1 MRLNQ
6 LTFGFV
12 GLGLMGGSLAKA
24 IRKYVLSE
32 AEPSSIG
39 KIYALDKNLSS
50 IEDAI
55 LEKTIDEGFSE
66 SETEKM
72 LSLCDVVFVCL
83 YPKATGEFLAKYQD
97 CFKSGSIVTDIAGV
111 KSQLI
116 ENLNWKRRDVVFV
129 PGHPMAGNEREGFT
143 HSSGEIFQN
152 RNYIFMEGI
161 VAGEGHD
168 EKSAKAFETLKEIA
182 TKIGFSRIIKT
193 DAKVH
198 DHKIAFT
205 SQLCHVIASA
215 LVDSAEDTNV
225 TAFGGGSFE
234 DLTRIA
240 MINAP
245 LWTELFIADKDELLG
260 HISEFQSS
268 LETLK
273 DAIEN
278 EDSEKLNGYLSNVRA
293 RRVAMAN
300 PK

>member
-6 LTFGFV
+6 LTYGFV

-32 AEPSSIG
+32 TEPRG
-39 KIYALDKNLSS
+39 KIYALDKNLSC

-116 ENLNWKRRDVVFV
+116 ENLNWKRSDVVFV

-260 HISEFQSS
+260 HISEFQKS
-268 LETLK
+268 LETIK
-273 DAIEN
+273 NAIAT
-278 EDSEKLNGYLSNVRA
+278 EDTEKLNKYLSNIRS
-293 RRVAMAN
+293 RRIAMAN

>member
-6 LTFGFV
+6 LTYGFV

-24 IRKYVLSE
+24 ITKYVL
-32 AEPSSIG
+32 AEENSTG
-39 KIYALDKNLSS
+39 KIYAMDKNPSS
-50 IEDAI
+50 LEDAI
-55 LEKTIDEGFSE
+55 LEKTIERGFSE
-66 SETEKM
+66 RETKEM

-97 CFKSGSIVTDIAGV
+97 DFKSGAIVTDIAGV
-111 KSQLI
+111 KGQLM
-116 ENLNWKRRDVVFV
+116 ENLNWKRSDVAFV
-129 PGHPMAGNEREGFT
+129 SGHPMAGNEREGFT
-143 HSSGEIFQN
+143 HASAEIFQK
-152 RNYIFMEGI
+152 RNYIFMEPVVGG
-161 VAGEGHD
+161 ASSLEFG
-168 EKSAKAFETLKEIA
+168 KNALETLKQLA
-182 TKIGFSRIIKT
+182 TSIGFGRIIET
-193 DAKVH
+193 NAEIH

-245 LWTELFIADKDELLG
+245 LWTELFIADKKELVN
-260 HISEFQSS
+260 HISEFQAS
-268 LETLK
+268 LETIK
-273 DAIEN
+273 AAIEN
-278 EDSEKLNGYLSNVRA
+278 EDSEKLNGYLSNVRS
-293 RRVAMAN
+293 RRIAMAN

>member
-6 LTFGFV
+6 LTYGFV

-24 IRKYVLSE
+24 ITKYVL
-32 AEPSSIG
+32 AEENSTG
-39 KIYALDKNLSS
+39 KIYAMDKNPSS
-50 IEDAI
+50 LEDAI
-55 LEKTIDEGFSE
+55 LEKTIERGFSE
-66 SETEKM
+66 RETKEM

-97 CFKSGSIVTDIAGV
+97 DFKSGAIVTDIAGV
-111 KSQLI
+111 KGQLM
-116 ENLNWKRRDVVFV
+116 ENLNWKRSDVVFV

-143 HSSGEIFQN
+143 HACAEIFQK
-152 RNYIFMEGI
+152 RNYIFMEPVVGG
-161 VAGEGHD
+161 ASSLEFG
-168 EKSAKAFETLKEIA
+168 KNALETLKQLA
-182 TKIGFSRIIKT
+182 TSIGFGRIIET
-193 DAKVH
+193 NAEIH

-245 LWTELFIADKDELLG
+245 LWTELFIADKKELVN

-268 LETLK
+268 LETIK
-273 DAIEN
+273 AAIEN
-278 EDSEKLNGYLSNVRA
+278 EDSEKLNGYLANVRS
-293 RRVAMAN
+293 RRIAMAN

>member
-6 LTFGFV
+6 LTYGFV

-24 IRKYVLSE
+24 ITKYVL
-32 AEPSSIG
+32 AEENSTG
-39 KIYALDKNLSS
+39 KIYAMDKNPSS
-50 IEDAI
+50 LEDAI
-55 LEKTIDEGFSE
+55 LEKTIERGFSE
-66 SETEKM
+66 RETKEM

-83 YPKATGEFLAKYQD
+83 YPKATGEFLAKYQED
-97 CFKSGSIVTDIAGV
+97 FKSGAIVTDIAGV
-111 KSQLI
+111 KGQLM
-116 ENLNWKRRDVVFV
+116 ENLNWKRSDVAFV

-143 HSSGEIFQN
+143 HASAEIFQK
-152 RNYIFMEGI
+152 RNYIFMEPVVGG
-161 VAGEGHD
+161 ASSLEFG
-168 EKSAKAFETLKEIA
+168 KNALETLKQLA
-182 TKIGFSRIIKT
+182 TSIGFGRIIET
-193 DAKVH
+193 NAEIH

-245 LWTELFIADKDELLG
+245 LWTELFIADKKELVN
-260 HISEFQSS
+260 HISEFQAS
-268 LETLK
+268 LETIK
-273 DAIEN
+273 AAIEN
-278 EDSEKLNGYLSNVRA
+278 EDSEKLNGYLSNVRS
-293 RRVAMAN
+293 RRIAMAN

>member
-6 LTFGFV
+6 LTYGFV

-24 IRKYVLSE
+24 ITKYVL
-32 AEPSSIG
+32 AEENSTG
-39 KIYALDKNLSS
+39 KIYAMDKNPSS
-50 IEDAI
+50 LEDAI
-55 LEKTIDEGFSE
+55 LEKTIERGFSE
-66 SETEKM
+66 RETKEM

-97 CFKSGSIVTDIAGV
+97 DFKSGAIVTDIAGV
-111 KSQLI
+111 KGQLM
-116 ENLNWKRRDVVFV
+116 ENLNWKRSDVAFV

-143 HSSGEIFQN
+143 HASAEIFQK
-152 RNYIFMEGI
+152 RNYIFMEPVVGG
-161 VAGEGHD
+161 ASSLEFG
-168 EKSAKAFETLKEIA
+168 KNALETLKQLA
-182 TKIGFSRIIKT
+182 TSIGFGRIIET
-193 DAKVH
+193 NAEIH

-268 LETLK
+268 LESLK
-273 DAIEN
+273 SAIEN
-278 EDSEKLNGYLSNVRA
+278 EDTEKLNGYLSNVRSK
-293 RRVAMAN
+293 RVAMAN

>member
-6 LTFGFV
+6 LTYGFV

-24 IRKYVLSE
+24 ITKYVL
-32 AEPSSIG
+32 AEENSTG
-39 KIYALDKNLSS
+39 KIYAMDKNPSS
-50 IEDAI
+50 LEDAI
-55 LEKTIDEGFSE
+55 LEKTIERGFSE
-66 SETEKM
+66 SETKEM

-111 KSQLI
+111 KGQLM
-116 ENLNWKRRDVVFV
+116 ENLNWKRSDVAFV

-143 HSSGEIFQN
+143 HASAEIFQK
-152 RNYIFMEGI
+152 RNYIFMEPVVGG
-161 VAGEGHD
+161 ASSLEFG
-168 EKSAKAFETLKEIA
+168 KNALETLKQLA
-182 TKIGFSRIIKT
+182 TSIGFGRIIET
-193 DAKVH
+193 NAEIH

-245 LWTELFIADKDELLG
+245 LWTELFIADKKELVN
-260 HISEFQSS
+260 HISEFQAS
-268 LETLK
+268 LETIK
-273 DAIEN
+273 TAIEN
-278 EDSEKLNGYLSNVRA
+278 EDSEKLNGYLSNVRS
-293 RRVAMAN
+293 RRIAMAN

>member
-6 LTFGFV
+6 LTYGFV

-24 IRKYVLSE
+24 ITKYVL
-32 AEPSSIG
+32 AEENSTG
-39 KIYALDKNLSS
+39 KIYAMDKNPSS
-50 IEDAI
+50 LEDAI
-55 LEKTIDEGFSE
+55 LEKTIERGFSE
-66 SETEKM
+66 NETKEM

-97 CFKSGSIVTDIAGV
+97 DFKSGAIVTDIAGV
-111 KSQLI
+111 KGQLM
-116 ENLNWKRRDVVFV
+116 ENLNWKRSDVAFV

-143 HSSGEIFQN
+143 HASAEIFQK
-152 RNYIFMEGI
+152 RNYIFMEPVVGG
-161 VAGEGHD
+161 ASSLEFG
-168 EKSAKAFETLKEIA
+168 KNALETLKQLA
-182 TKIGFSRIIKT
+182 TSIGFGRIIET
-193 DAKVH
+193 NAEIH

-245 LWTELFIADKDELLG
+245 LWTELFIADKKELVN
-260 HISEFQSS
+260 HISEFQAS
-268 LETLK
+268 LETIK
-273 DAIEN
+273 AAIEN
-278 EDSEKLNGYLSNVRA
+278 EDSEKLNGYLSNVRS
-293 RRVAMAN
+293 RRIAMAN

>member
-6 LTFGFV
+6 LTYGFV

-32 AEPSSIG
+32 TEPRG

-97 CFKSGSIVTDIAGV
+97 CFKTGSIVTDIAGV

-116 ENLNWKRRDVVFV
+116 ENLNWKRSDVVFV

-168 EKSAKAFETLKEIA
+168 EKCAKAFETLKEIA

-260 HISEFQSS
+260 HISEFQKS
-268 LETLK
+268 LETIK
-273 DAIEN
+273 NAIAT
-278 EDSEKLNGYLSNVRA
+278 EDTEKLNKYLSNVRS
-293 RRVAMAN
+293 RRIAMAN

>member
-6 LTFGFV
+6 LTYGFV

-24 IRKYVLSE
+24 ITKYVL
-32 AEPSSIG
+32 AEENSTG
-39 KIYALDKNLSS
+39 KIYAMDKNPSS
-50 IEDAI
+50 LEDAI
-55 LEKTIDEGFSE
+55 LEKTIERGFSE
-66 SETEKM
+66 SETKDM

-97 CFKSGSIVTDIAGV
+97 DFKSGAIVTDIAGV
-111 KSQLI
+111 KGQLM
-116 ENLNWKRRDVVFV
+116 ENLNWKRSDVAFV

-143 HSSGEIFQN
+143 HASAEIFQK
-152 RNYIFMEGI
+152 RNYIFMEPVVGG
-161 VAGEGHD
+161 ASSLEFG
-168 EKSAKAFETLKEIA
+168 KNALETLKQLA
-182 TKIGFSRIIKT
+182 TSIGFGRIIET
-193 DAKVH
+193 NAEIH

-245 LWTELFIADKDELLG
+245 LWTELFIADKKELVN
-260 HISEFQSS
+260 HISEFQAS
-268 LETLK
+268 LETIK
-273 DAIEN
+273 AAIEN
-278 EDSEKLNGYLSNVRA
+278 EDSEKLNGYLSNVRS
-293 RRVAMAN
+293 RRIAMAN

>member
-6 LTFGFV
+6 LTYGFV

-24 IRKYVLSE
+24 ITKYVL
-32 AEPSSIG
+32 AEENSTG
-39 KIYALDKNLSS
+39 KIYAMDKNSS
-50 IEDAI
+50 SLEDAI
-55 LEKTIDEGFSE
+55 LEKTIERGFSE
-66 SETEKM
+66 NETKEM

-97 CFKSGSIVTDIAGV
+97 DFKSGAIVTDIAGV
-111 KSQLI
+111 KGQLM
-116 ENLNWKRRDVVFV
+116 ENLNWKRSDVAFV

-143 HSSGEIFQN
+143 HASAEIFQK
-152 RNYIFMEGI
+152 RNYIFMEPVVGGSSSLEFGKN
-161 VAGEGHD
+161 AL
-168 EKSAKAFETLKEIA
+168 ETLKQLA
-182 TKIGFSRIIKT
+182 TSIGFGRIIET
-193 DAKVH
+193 NAEIH

-245 LWTELFIADKDELLG
+245 LWTELFIADKKELVN
-260 HISEFQSS
+260 HISEFQAS
-268 LETLK
+268 LETIK
-273 DAIEN
+273 AAIEN
-278 EDSEKLNGYLSNVRA
+278 EDSEKLNGYLSNVRS
-293 RRVAMAN
+293 RRIAMAN

>member
-6 LTFGFV
+6 LTYGFV

-24 IRKYVLSE
+24 ITKYVL
-32 AEPSSIG
+32 AEENSTG
-39 KIYALDKNLSS
+39 KIYAMDKNPSS
-50 IEDAI
+50 LEDAI
-55 LEKTIDEGFSE
+55 LEKTIERGFSE
-66 SETEKM
+66 RETKDM

-83 YPKATGEFLAKYQD
+83 YPKATGEFLAKYQED
-97 CFKSGSIVTDIAGV
+97 FKSGAIVTDIAGV
-111 KSQLI
+111 KGQLM
-116 ENLNWKRRDVVFV
+116 ENLNWKRSDVAFV

-143 HSSGEIFQN
+143 HASAEIFQK
-152 RNYIFMEGI
+152 RNYIFMEPVVGG
-161 VAGEGHD
+161 ASSLEFG
-168 EKSAKAFETLKEIA
+168 KNALETLKQLA
-182 TKIGFSRIIKT
+182 TSIGFGRIIET
-193 DAKVH
+193 NAEIH

-245 LWTELFIADKDELLG
+245 LWTELFIADKKELVN
-260 HISEFQSS
+260 HISEFQAS
-268 LETLK
+268 LETIK
-273 DAIEN
+273 AAIEN
-278 EDSEKLNGYLSNVRA
+278 EDSEKLNGYLSNVRS
-293 RRVAMAN
+293 RRIAMAN

>member
-6 LTFGFV
+6 LTYGFV

-24 IRKYVLSE
+24 ITKYVL
-32 AEPSSIG
+32 AEENSTG
-39 KIYALDKNLSS
+39 KIYAMDKNPSS
-50 IEDAI
+50 LEDAI
-55 LEKTIDEGFSE
+55 LEKTIERGFSE
-66 SETEKM
+66 RETKEM

-97 CFKSGSIVTDIAGV
+97 DFKSGAIVTDIAGV
-111 KSQLI
+111 KGQLM
-116 ENLNWKRRDVVFV
+116 ENLNWKRSDVAFV

-143 HSSGEIFQN
+143 HASAEIFQK
-152 RNYIFMEGI
+152 RNYIFMEP
-161 VAGEGHD
+161 VVGEASSLEFG
-168 EKSAKAFETLKEIA
+168 KNALETLKQLA
-182 TKIGFSRIIKT
+182 TSIGFGRIIET
-193 DAKVH
+193 NAEIH

-245 LWTELFIADKDELLG
+245 LWTELFIADKKELVN
-260 HISEFQSS
+260 HISEFQAS
-268 LETLK
+268 LETIK
-273 DAIEN
+273 AAIEN
-278 EDSEKLNGYLSNVRA
+278 EDSEKLNGYLSNVRS
-293 RRVAMAN
+293 RRIAMAN

>member
-6 LTFGFV
+6 LTYGFV

-24 IRKYVLSE
+24 ISKYILSG
-32 AEPSSIG
+32 PSSTG
-39 KIYALDKNLSS
+39 KIYAMDKNQSS
-50 IEDAI
+50 LEDGI
-55 LEKTIDEGFSE
+55 LGKTIERGFSE
-66 SETEKM
+66 GETEEM
-72 LSLCDVVFVCL
+72 LKSCDVVFICL
-83 YPKATGEFLAKYQD
+83 YPKATGDFLAKYQNA
-97 CFKSGSIVTDIAGV
+97 FKSGAIITDIAGV
-111 KSQLI
+111 KSQLM
-116 ENLNWKRRDVVFV
+116 ENLSWKRSDVVFV

-143 HSSGEIFQN
+143 HSSGEIFQK
-152 RNYIFMEGI
+152 RNYIFMDGI

-182 TKIGFSRIIKT
+182 TEIGFSRIIET

-245 LWTELFIADKDELLG
+245 LWTELFIADKDELIS
-260 HISEFQSS
+260 HITEFQKS
-268 LETLK
+268 LDKIKNAIATK
-273 DAIEN
+273 DYE
-278 EDSEKLNGYLSNVRA
+278 ELNKYLSNVRS
-293 RRVAMAN
+293 RRIAMAN

>member
-6 LTFGFV
+6 LTYGFV

-24 IRKYVLSE
+24 IRKYVLS
-32 AEPSSIG
+32 EPSSIG

-116 ENLNWKRRDVVFV
+116 ENLSWKRSDVVFV

-182 TKIGFSRIIKT
+182 TKIGFSRIIET

-260 HISEFQSS
+260 HISEFQKS

-278 EDSEKLNGYLSNVRA
+278 EDSEKLNGYLSNVRS
-293 RRVAMAN
+293 RRIAMAN

>member
-6 LTFGFV
+6 LTYGFV

-24 IRKYVLSE
+24 ITKYVL
-32 AEPSSIG
+32 AEENSTG
-39 KIYALDKNLSS
+39 KIYAMDTNPSS
-50 IEDAI
+50 LEDAI
-55 LEKTIDEGFSE
+55 LEKTIERGFSE
-66 SETEKM
+66 RETKEM

-97 CFKSGSIVTDIAGV
+97 DFKSGAIVTDIAGV
-111 KSQLI
+111 KGQLM
-116 ENLNWKRRDVVFV
+116 ENLNWKRSDVTFL

-143 HSSGEIFQN
+143 HASAEIFQK
-152 RNYIFMEGI
+152 RNYIFMEPVVGG
-161 VAGEGHD
+161 ASSLEFG
-168 EKSAKAFETLKEIA
+168 KNALETLKQLA
-182 TKIGFSRIIKT
+182 TSIGFGRIIET
-193 DAKVH
+193 NAEIH

-268 LETLK
+268 LESLK
-273 DAIEN
+273 SAIEN
-278 EDSEKLNGYLSNVRA
+278 EDTEKLNGYLSNVRSK
-293 RRVAMAN
+293 RVAMAN

>member
-6 LTFGFV
+6 LTYGFV

-24 IRKYVLSE
+24 ITKYVL
-32 AEPSSIG
+32 AEENSTG
-39 KIYALDKNLSS
+39 KIYAMDKNPSS
-50 IEDAI
+50 LEDAI
-55 LEKTIDEGFSE
+55 LEKTIERGFSE
-66 SETEKM
+66 NETKEM

-97 CFKSGSIVTDIAGV
+97 DFKSGAIVTDIAGV
-111 KSQLI
+111 KGQLM
-116 ENLNWKRRDVVFV
+116 ENLNWKRSDVAFV

-143 HSSGEIFQN
+143 HASAEIFQK
-152 RNYIFMEGI
+152 RNYIFMEPVVGG
-161 VAGEGHD
+161 ASSLEF
-168 EKSAKAFETLKEIA
+168 EKNALETLKQLA
-182 TKIGFSRIIKT
+182 TSIGFGRIIET
-193 DAKVH
+193 NAEIH

-245 LWTELFIADKDELLG
+245 LWTELFIADKKELVN
-260 HISEFQSS
+260 HISEFQAS
-268 LETLK
+268 LETIK
-273 DAIEN
+273 AAIEN
-278 EDSEKLNGYLSNVRA
+278 EDSEKLNGYLSNVRS
-293 RRVAMAN
+293 RRIAMAN

>member
-6 LTFGFV
+6 LTYGFV

-24 IRKYVLSE
+24 FRKYVLSE
-32 AEPSSIG
+32 TEPRG

-83 YPKATGEFLAKYQD
+83 YPKSTGEFLAKYQD
-97 CFKSGSIVTDIAGV
+97 CFKTGSIVTDIAGV

-116 ENLNWKRRDVVFV
+116 ENLNWKRSDVVFM

-260 HISEFQSS
+260 HISEFQKS
-268 LETLK
+268 LETIK
-273 DAIEN
+273 NAIAT
-278 EDSEKLNGYLSNVRA
+278 EDTEKLNKYLSNIRS
-293 RRVAMAN
+293 RRIAMAN

>member
-6 LTFGFV
+6 LTYGFV

-24 IRKYVLSE
+24 ITKYVL
-32 AEPSSIG
+32 AEENSTG
-39 KIYALDKNLSS
+39 KIYAMDKNPSS
-50 IEDAI
+50 LEDAI
-55 LEKTIDEGFSE
+55 LEKTIERGFSE
-66 SETEKM
+66 RETKEM

-111 KSQLI
+111 KGQLM
-116 ENLNWKRRDVVFV
+116 ENLNWKRSDVAFV

-143 HSSGEIFQN
+143 HASAEIFQK
-152 RNYIFMEGI
+152 RNYIFMEPVVGG
-161 VAGEGHD
+161 ASSLEFG
-168 EKSAKAFETLKEIA
+168 KNALETLKQLA
-182 TKIGFSRIIKT
+182 TSIGFGRIIET
-193 DAKVH
+193 NAEIH

-245 LWTELFIADKDELLG
+245 LWTELFIADKKELVN

-268 LETLK
+268 LETIK
-273 DAIEN
+273 AAIEN
-278 EDSEKLNGYLSNVRA
+278 EDSEKLNGYLSNVRS

>member
-6 LTFGFV
+6 LTYGFV

-24 IRKYVLSE
+24 IRKYVLS
-32 AEPSSIG
+32 EPSSIG

-116 ENLNWKRRDVVFV
+116 ENLSWKRSDVVFV

-152 RNYIFMEGI
+152 RNYIFMDGI

-205 SQLCHVIASA
+205 SQLCHVIASS

-260 HISEFQSS
+260 HISEFQKS
-268 LETLK
+268 LETIK
-273 DAIEN
+273 NAIAT
-278 EDSEKLNGYLSNVRA
+278 EDTEKLNGYLSNVRS
-293 RRVAMAN
+293 RRIAMAN

>member
-6 LTFGFV
+6 LTYGFV

-24 IRKYVLSE
+24 ITKYVL
-32 AEPSSIG
+32 AEENSTG
-39 KIYALDKNLSS
+39 KIYAMDKNPSS
-50 IEDAI
+50 LEDAI
-55 LEKTIDEGFSE
+55 LEKTIERGFSE
-66 SETEKM
+66 RETKEM

-97 CFKSGSIVTDIAGV
+97 DFKSGAIVTDIAGV
-111 KSQLI
+111 KGQLM
-116 ENLNWKRRDVVFV
+116 ENLNWKRSDVAFV
-129 PGHPMAGNEREGFT
+129 SGHPMAGNEREGFT
-143 HSSGEIFQN
+143 HASAEIFQK
-152 RNYIFMEGI
+152 RNYIFMEPVVGG
-161 VAGEGHD
+161 ASSLEFG
-168 EKSAKAFETLKEIA
+168 KNALETLKQLA
-182 TKIGFSRIIKT
+182 TSIGFGRIIET
-193 DAKVH
+193 NAEIH

-245 LWTELFIADKDELLG
+245 LWTELFIADKKELVN

-268 LETLK
+268 LETIK
-273 DAIEN
+273 AAIEN
-278 EDSEKLNGYLSNVRA
+278 EDSEKLNGYLSNVRS
-293 RRVAMAN
+293 RRIAMAN

>member
-6 LTFGFV
+6 LTYGFV

-32 AEPSSIG
+32 TEPRG

-116 ENLNWKRRDVVFV
+116 ENLSWKRSDVVFV

-268 LETLK
+268 LENLK
-273 DAIEN
+273 NAIEN
-278 EDSEKLNGYLSNVRA
+278 EDTEKLNGYLSNVRA

>member
-6 LTFGFV
+6 LTYGFV

-24 IRKYVLSE
+24 ITKYVL
-32 AEPSSIG
+32 AEENSTG
-39 KIYALDKNLSS
+39 KIYAMDKNPSS
-50 IEDAI
+50 LEDAI
-55 LEKTIDEGFSE
+55 LEKTIERGFSE
-66 SETEKM
+66 RETKDM

-97 CFKSGSIVTDIAGV
+97 DFKSGSIVTDIAGV
-111 KSQLI
+111 KGQLM
-116 ENLNWKRRDVVFV
+116 ENLNWKRSDVAFV

-143 HSSGEIFQN
+143 HASAEIFQK
-152 RNYIFMEGI
+152 RNYIFMEPVIGG
-161 VAGEGHD
+161 ASSLEFG
-168 EKSAKAFETLKEIA
+168 KNALETLKQLA
-182 TKIGFSRIIKT
+182 TSIGFGRIIET
-193 DAKVH
+193 NAEIH

-245 LWTELFIADKDELLG
+245 LWTELFIADKKELVN
-260 HISEFQSS
+260 HISEFQAS
-268 LETLK
+268 LETIK
-273 DAIEN
+273 AAIEN
-278 EDSEKLNGYLSNVRA
+278 EDSEKLNGYLSNVRS
-293 RRVAMAN
+293 RRIAMAN

>member
-6 LTFGFV
+6 LTYGFV

-24 IRKYVLSE
+24 ITKYVL
-32 AEPSSIG
+32 AEENSTG
-39 KIYALDKNLSS
+39 KIYAMDKNPSS
-50 IEDAI
+50 LEDAI
-55 LEKTIDEGFSE
+55 LEKTIERGFSE
-66 SETEKM
+66 RETKEM

-97 CFKSGSIVTDIAGV
+97 DFKSGAIVTDIAGV
-111 KSQLI
+111 KGQLM
-116 ENLNWKRRDVVFV
+116 ENLNWKRSDVAFV

-143 HSSGEIFQN
+143 HASAEIFQK
-152 RNYIFMEGI
+152 RNYIFMEPVIGG
-161 VAGEGHD
+161 ASSLEFG
-168 EKSAKAFETLKEIA
+168 KNALETLKQLA
-182 TKIGFSRIIKT
+182 TSIGFGRIIET
-193 DAKVH
+193 NAEIH

-245 LWTELFIADKDELLG
+245 LWTELFIADKKELVN
-260 HISEFQSS
+260 HISEFQAS
-268 LETLK
+268 LETIK
-273 DAIEN
+273 AAIEN
-278 EDSEKLNGYLSNVRA
+278 EDSEKLNGYLSNVRS
-293 RRVAMAN
+293 RRIAMAN

>member
-6 LTFGFV
+6 LTYGFV

-24 IRKYVLSE
+24 ITKYVL
-32 AEPSSIG
+32 AEENSTG
-39 KIYALDKNLSS
+39 KIYAMDKNPSS
-50 IEDAI
+50 LEDAI
-55 LEKTIDEGFSE
+55 LEKTIERGFSE
-66 SETEKM
+66 RETKEM

-83 YPKATGEFLAKYQD
+83 YPKATGEFIAKYQD
-97 CFKSGSIVTDIAGV
+97 DFKSGAIVTDIAGV
-111 KSQLI
+111 KGQLM
-116 ENLNWKRRDVVFV
+116 ENLNWKRSDVAFV

-143 HSSGEIFQN
+143 HASAEIFQK
-152 RNYIFMEGI
+152 RNYIFMEPVVSG
-161 VAGEGHD
+161 ASSLEFG
-168 EKSAKAFETLKEIA
+168 KNALETLKQLA
-182 TKIGFSRIIKT
+182 TSIGFGRIIET
-193 DAKVH
+193 NAEIH

-245 LWTELFIADKDELLG
+245 LWTELFIADKKELVN
-260 HISEFQSS
+260 HISEFQAS
-268 LETLK
+268 LETIK
-273 DAIEN
+273 AAIEN
-278 EDSEKLNGYLSNVRA
+278 EDSEKLNGYLSNVRS
-293 RRVAMAN
+293 RRIAMAN

>member
-6 LTFGFV
+6 LTYGFV

-24 IRKYVLSE
+24 ITKYVL
-32 AEPSSIG
+32 AEENSTG
-39 KIYALDKNLSS
+39 KIYAMDKNPSS
-50 IEDAI
+50 LEDAI
-55 LEKTIDEGFSE
+55 LEKTIERGFSE
-66 SETEKM
+66 RETKEM

-97 CFKSGSIVTDIAGV
+97 DFKSGAIVTDIAGV
-111 KSQLI
+111 KGQLM
-116 ENLNWKRRDVVFV
+116 ENLNWKRSDVAFV

-143 HSSGEIFQN
+143 HASAEIFQK
-152 RNYIFMEGI
+152 RNYIFMEPVVG
-161 VAGEGHD
+161 G
-168 EKSAKAFETLKEIA
+168 AFSLEFGKNALETLKQLA
-182 TKIGFSRIIKT
+182 TSIGFGRIIET
-193 DAKVH
+193 NAEIH

-245 LWTELFIADKDELLG
+245 LWTELFIADKKELVN
-260 HISEFQSS
+260 HISEFQAS
-268 LETLK
+268 LETIK
-273 DAIEN
+273 AAIEN
-278 EDSEKLNGYLSNVRA
+278 EDSEKLNGYLSNVRS
-293 RRVAMAN
+293 RRIAMAN

>member
-6 LTFGFV
+6 LTYGFV

-24 IRKYVLSE
+24 ISKYILSG
-32 AEPSSIG
+32 PSSTG
-39 KIYALDKNLSS
+39 KIYAMDKNQSS
-50 IEDAI
+50 LEDGI
-55 LEKTIDEGFSE
+55 LGKTIERGFSE
-66 SETEKM
+66 GETEEM
-72 LSLCDVVFVCL
+72 LKSCDVVFICL
-83 YPKATGEFLAKYQD
+83 YPKATGDFLAKYQNA
-97 CFKSGSIVTDIAGV
+97 FKSGAIITDIAGV
-111 KSQLI
+111 KSQLM
-116 ENLNWKRRDVVFV
+116 ENLIWTRDDVVFV

-143 HSSGEIFQN
+143 HSSAEIFQK

-182 TKIGFSRIIKT
+182 TEIGFSRIIET

-245 LWTELFIADKDELLG
+245 LWTELFIADKDELIS
-260 HISEFQSS
+260 HITEFQKS
-268 LETLK
+268 LDK
-273 DAIEN
+273 IKNAIEK
-278 EDSEKLNGYLSNVRA
+278 EDSEKLNGYLANVRSK
-293 RRVAMAN
+293 RISMAN

>member
-6 LTFGFV
+6 LTYGFV

-24 IRKYVLSE
+24 ITKYVL
-32 AEPSSIG
+32 AEENSTG
-39 KIYALDKNLSS
+39 KIYAMDKNPSS
-50 IEDAI
+50 LEDAI
-55 LEKTIDEGFSE
+55 LEKTIERGFSE
-66 SETEKM
+66 NETKEM

-97 CFKSGSIVTDIAGV
+97 DFKSGAIVTDIAGV
-111 KSQLI
+111 KGQLM
-116 ENLNWKRRDVVFV
+116 ENLNWKRSDVAFV

-143 HSSGEIFQN
+143 HASAEIFQK
-152 RNYIFMEGI
+152 RNYIFMEPVVGGGSSLEFGKN
-161 VAGEGHD
+161 AL
-168 EKSAKAFETLKEIA
+168 ETLKQLA
-182 TKIGFSRIIKT
+182 TSIGFGRIIET
-193 DAKVH
+193 NAEIH

-245 LWTELFIADKDELLG
+245 LWTELFIADKKELVN
-260 HISEFQSS
+260 HISEFQAS
-268 LETLK
+268 LETIK
-273 DAIEN
+273 AAIEN
-278 EDSEKLNGYLSNVRA
+278 EDSEKLNGYLSNVRS
-293 RRVAMAN
+293 RRIAMAN

>member
-6 LTFGFV
+6 LTYGFV

-24 IRKYVLSE
+24 ITKYVL
-32 AEPSSIG
+32 AEENSTG
-39 KIYALDKNLSS
+39 KIYAMDKNPSS
-50 IEDAI
+50 LEDAI
-55 LEKTIDEGFSE
+55 LEKTIERGFSE
-66 SETEKM
+66 RETKDM

-97 CFKSGSIVTDIAGV
+97 DFKSEAIVTDIAGV
-111 KSQLI
+111 KGQLM
-116 ENLNWKRRDVVFV
+116 ENLNWKRSDVTFV

-143 HSSGEIFQN
+143 HASAEIFQK
-152 RNYIFMEGI
+152 RNYIFMEPVVRG
-161 VAGEGHD
+161 ASSLEFG
-168 EKSAKAFETLKEIA
+168 KNALETLKQLA
-182 TKIGFSRIIKT
+182 TSIGFGRIIET
-193 DAKVH
+193 NAEIH

-245 LWTELFIADKDELLG
+245 LWTELFIADKKELVN
-260 HISEFQSS
+260 HISEFQAS
-268 LETLK
+268 LETIK
-273 DAIEN
+273 AAIEN
-278 EDSEKLNGYLSNVRA
+278 EDSEKLNGYLSNVRS
-293 RRVAMAN
+293 RRIAMAN

>member
-6 LTFGFV
+6 LTYGFV

-24 IRKYVLSE
+24 ITKYVL
-32 AEPSSIG
+32 AEENSTG
-39 KIYALDKNLSS
+39 KIYAMDKNPSS
-50 IEDAI
+50 LEDAI
-55 LEKTIDEGFSE
+55 LEKTIERGFSE
-66 SETEKM
+66 RETKEM

-97 CFKSGSIVTDIAGV
+97 DFKSGAIVTDIAGV
-111 KSQLI
+111 KGQLM
-116 ENLNWKRRDVVFV
+116 ENLNWKRSDVAFV

-143 HSSGEIFQN
+143 HASAEIFQK
-152 RNYIFMEGI
+152 RNYIFMEPVVGG
-161 VAGEGHD
+161 ASSLEFG
-168 EKSAKAFETLKEIA
+168 KNALETLKQLA
-182 TKIGFSRIIKT
+182 TSIGFGRIIET
-193 DAKVH
+193 NAEIH

-245 LWTELFIADKDELLG
+245 LWTELFIADKKELVN

-268 LETLK
+268 LETIK

-278 EDSEKLNGYLSNVRA
+278 EDSEKLNGYLSNVRS

>member
-6 LTFGFV
+6 LTYGFV

-24 IRKYVLSE
+24 ITKYVL
-32 AEPSSIG
+32 AEENSTG
-39 KIYALDKNLSS
+39 KIYAMDKNPSS
-50 IEDAI
+50 LEDAI
-55 LEKTIDEGFSE
+55 LEKTIERGFSE
-66 SETEKM
+66 RETKEM

-97 CFKSGSIVTDIAGV
+97 DFKSGAIVTDIAGV
-111 KSQLI
+111 KGQLM
-116 ENLNWKRRDVVFV
+116 ENLNWKRSDVAFV
-129 PGHPMAGNEREGFT
+129 SGHPMAGNEREGFT
-143 HSSGEIFQN
+143 HASAEIFQK
-152 RNYIFMEGI
+152 RNYIFMEPVVGG
-161 VAGEGHD
+161 ASSLEFG
-168 EKSAKAFETLKEIA
+168 KNALETLKQLA
-182 TKIGFSRIIKT
+182 TSIGFGRIIET
-193 DAKVH
+193 NAEIH

-245 LWTELFIADKDELLG
+245 LWTELFIADKKELVN

-268 LETLK
+268 LETIK

-278 EDSEKLNGYLSNVRA
+278 EDSEKLNGYLSNVRS

>member
-6 LTFGFV
+6 LTYGFV

-24 IRKYVLSE
+24 ITKYVL
-32 AEPSSIG
+32 AEENSTG
-39 KIYALDKNLSS
+39 KIYAMDKNSS
-50 IEDAI
+50 SLEDAI
-55 LEKTIDEGFSE
+55 LEKTIERGFSE
-66 SETEKM
+66 SETKEM

-97 CFKSGSIVTDIAGV
+97 DFKSGAIVTDIAGV
-111 KSQLI
+111 KGQLM
-116 ENLNWKRRDVVFV
+116 ENLNWKRSDVAFV

-143 HSSGEIFQN
+143 HASAEIFQK

-161 VAGEGHD
+161 VAGEGND

-245 LWTELFIADKDELLG
+245 LWTELFIADKDELVN

-273 DAIEN
+273 AAIEN
-278 EDSEKLNGYLSNVRA
+278 EDAEKLNGYLSNGRA
-293 RRVAMAN
+293 RRIAMAN

>member
-6 LTFGFV
+6 LTYGFV

-24 IRKYVLSE
+24 ITKYVL
-32 AEPSSIG
+32 AEENSTG
-39 KIYALDKNLSS
+39 KIYAMDKNPSS
-50 IEDAI
+50 LEDAI
-55 LEKTIDEGFSE
+55 LEKTIERGFSE
-66 SETEKM
+66 RETKEM

-97 CFKSGSIVTDIAGV
+97 DFKSGAIVTDIAGV
-111 KSQLI
+111 KGQLM
-116 ENLNWKRRDVVFV
+116 ENLNWKRSDVTFL

-143 HSSGEIFQN
+143 HASAEIFQK
-152 RNYIFMEGI
+152 RNYIFMEPVVGG
-161 VAGEGHD
+161 ASSLEFG
-168 EKSAKAFETLKEIA
+168 KNALETLKQLA
-182 TKIGFSRIIKT
+182 TSIGFGRIIET
-193 DAKVH
+193 NAEIH

-245 LWTELFIADKDELLG
+245 LWTELFIADKKELVN
-260 HISEFQSS
+260 HISEFQAS
-268 LETLK
+268 LETIK
-273 DAIEN
+273 AAIEN
-278 EDSEKLNGYLSNVRA
+278 EDSEKLNGYLANVRS
-293 RRVAMAN
+293 RRIAMAN

>member
-6 LTFGFV
+6 LTYGFV

-24 IRKYVLSE
+24 ITKYVL
-32 AEPSSIG
+32 AEENSTG
-39 KIYALDKNLSS
+39 KIYAMDKNPSS
-50 IEDAI
+50 LEDAI
-55 LEKTIDEGFSE
+55 LEKTIERGFSE
-66 SETEKM
+66 RETKEM

-97 CFKSGSIVTDIAGV
+97 DFKSGAIVTDIAGV
-111 KSQLI
+111 KGQLM
-116 ENLNWKRRDVVFV
+116 ESLNWKRSDVAFV

-143 HSSGEIFQN
+143 HASAEIFQK
-152 RNYIFMEGI
+152 RNYIFMEPVVGG
-161 VAGEGHD
+161 ASSLEFG
-168 EKSAKAFETLKEIA
+168 KNALETLKQLA
-182 TKIGFSRIIKT
+182 TSIGFGRIIET
-193 DAKVH
+193 NAEIH

-245 LWTELFIADKDELLG
+245 LWTELFIADKKELVN

-268 LETLK
+268 LETIK
-273 DAIEN
+273 AAIEN
-278 EDSEKLNGYLSNVRA
+278 EDSEKLNGYLSNVRS
-293 RRVAMAN
+293 RRIAMAN

>member
-6 LTFGFV
+6 LTYGFV

-24 IRKYVLSE
+24 IRKYVLS
-32 AEPSSIG
+32 EPSSIG

-116 ENLNWKRRDVVFV
+116 ENLSWKRSDVVFV

-193 DAKVH
+193 NAKVH

-205 SQLCHVIASA
+205 SQLCHVIASS

-260 HISEFQSS
+260 HISEFQKS
-268 LETLK
+268 LETIK
-273 DAIEN
+273 NAIAT
-278 EDSEKLNGYLSNVRA
+278 EDTEKLNKYLSNVRS
-293 RRVAMAN
+293 RRIAMAN

>member
-6 LTFGFV
+6 LTYGFV

-24 IRKYVLSE
+24 ITKYVL
-32 AEPSSIG
+32 AEENSTG
-39 KIYALDKNLSS
+39 KIYAMDKNPSS
-50 IEDAI
+50 LEDAI
-55 LEKTIDEGFSE
+55 LEKTIERGFSE
-66 SETEKM
+66 NETKEM
-72 LSLCDVVFVCL
+72 LSLCDVIFVCL

-97 CFKSGSIVTDIAGV
+97 DFKSGAIVTDIAGV
-111 KSQLI
+111 KGQLM
-116 ENLNWKRRDVVFV
+116 ENLNWKRSDVAFV

-143 HSSGEIFQN
+143 HASAEIFQK
-152 RNYIFMEGI
+152 RNYIFMEPVVGG
-161 VAGEGHD
+161 ASSLEFG
-168 EKSAKAFETLKEIA
+168 KNALETLKQLA
-182 TKIGFSRIIKT
+182 TSIGFGRIIET
-193 DAKVH
+193 NAEIH

-245 LWTELFIADKDELLG
+245 LWTELFIADKKELVN
-260 HISEFQSS
+260 HISEFQAS
-268 LETLK
+268 LETIK
-273 DAIEN
+273 AAIEN
-278 EDSEKLNGYLSNVRA
+278 EDSEKLNGYLSNVRS
-293 RRVAMAN
+293 RRIAMAN